1 VHERLQGVLDVPP
14 NADGSWT
21 AQAFGSTV
29 TFPTQQEA
37 VAWLNA
43 EADRREG
50 LWGALPSTSSWVLLS
65 KGAAA
70 AGMLLMGAAVLVLP
84 GAWDS
89 AMPAWGM
96 LSFLGG
102 AVLFLAGAV
111 LWITLVGGA
120 RGKP

>member
-1 VHERLQGVLDVPP
+1 MSDFRELLDVPP

-21 AQAFGSTV
+21 AQAFGSTA
-29 TFPTQQEA
+29 TFPTQLEA
-37 VAWLNA
+37 IAWLNA

-50 LWGALPSTSSWVLLS
+50 LRGALPSTSSRVLLS
-65 KGAAA
+65 KGAAPA

-96 LSFLGG
+96 LTFLGG